1 MCRKEAA
8 GAPVRVEEKLTEE
21 VMMKK
26 MKIYLLQNQEDSMNE
41 PTDVGIVIKGITA
54 INNLGGLLLSV
65 GTVLLI

>member
-21 VMMKK
+21 VMMK

-54 INNLGGLLLSV
+54 LNNLGGLLLSV
-65 GTVLLI
+65 VLCL

>member
-21 VMMKK
+21 VMK

-41 PTDVGIVIKGITA
+41 PTDVGIVIHCHQQSWGSAA
-54 INNLGGLLLSV
+54 ICWDCSMP
-65 GTVLLI
+65 LI